1 MHLVRVQ
8 AHVQEKD
15 HVQDRIL
22 VAALAVAQELDHA
35 VAITRVLGIV
45 VVQALTLVKH
55 VEVVIA

>member
-1 MHLVRVQ
+1 MRLVRVQ

-15 HVQDRIL
+15 HAQDRIL
-22 VAALAVAQELDHA
+22 VVAVAVAQELDHA

-55 VEVVIA
+55 VVVVIA